1 MTTPDPL
8 YVALAAA
15 LTPHGPVTAAA
26 IQAAAQAARR
36 VLGTDRCTHDRIT
49 HAQHHTIP
57 VDGCP
62 WCMTSSPADRA
73 PAPPAVTTVPLTGGT
88 L

>member
-1 MTTPDPL
+1 MPADPL
-8 YVALAAA
+8 YAALADA
-15 LTPHGPVTAAA
+15 LTKHGPTSAAA
-26 IQAAAQAARR
+26 IHDAAQAARQ

-62 WCMTSSPADRA
+62 WCMTSSPDDRT
-73 PAPPAVTTVPLTGGT
+73 PTPPAVTTIPTGGT

>member
-1 MTTPDPL
+1 MPTDPL
-8 YVALAAA
+8 YAA
-15 LTPHGPVTAAA
+15 LSDALTRHGPTSAAA
-26 IQAAAQAARR
+26 IQDAANAARH

-49 HAQHHTIP
+49 HTHHHTSP

-73 PAPPAVTTVPLTGGT
+73 PTPRAVTTVQPTGGH